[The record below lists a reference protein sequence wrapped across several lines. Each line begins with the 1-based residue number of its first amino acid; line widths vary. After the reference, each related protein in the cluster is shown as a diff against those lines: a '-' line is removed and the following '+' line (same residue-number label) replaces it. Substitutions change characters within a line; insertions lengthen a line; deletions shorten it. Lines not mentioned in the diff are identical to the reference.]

1 MSRRIHTASDWNKQL
16 KCGFS
21 PIKPSSPPLTALLS
35 KPGNLWPLNLNK
47 KDVVTGDTKAAVL
60 SQSARGT
67 DVIKTPRPKYLPPL
81 DYLELEISEINV
93 NYFLKLKHFQLS
105 RSLPLSLPG
114 EKVCV
119 FMSTHKPESFASR
132 TGPDPVQPTCLNR
145 NHTDPRGPLSGWWIQ
160 QDYK

>member
-1 MSRRIHTASDWNKQL
+1 MT
-16 KCGFS
+16 F
-21 PIKPSSPPLTALLS
+21 KPQQ
-35 KPGNLWPLNLNK
+35 KGRGG
-47 KDVVTGDTKAAVL
+47 VVTGDTKAAVL

-81 DYLELEISEINV
+81 EYLELEISEINV
-93 NYFLKLKHFQLS
+93 NYLLKLKHFQLS

-119 FMSTHKPESFASR
+119 FMSTHKPESSASR

>member
-1 MSRRIHTASDWNKQL
+1 MT
-16 KCGFS
+16 F
-21 PIKPSSPPLTALLS
+21 KPQQ
-35 KPGNLWPLNLNK
+35 KGRGG
-47 KDVVTGDTKAAVL
+47 VVTGDTKAAVL

-67 DVIKTPRPKYLPPL
+67 DVIKTPHPKYLPPL
-81 DYLELEISEINV
+81 EYLELEISEINV
-93 NYFLKLKHFQLS
+93 NYLLKLKHFQLS

-119 FMSTHKPESFASR
+119 FMSTHKPESSGSR

-145 NHTDPRGPLSGWWIQ
+145 NHTDPRGPLSGSWIQ